1 MKATNQRNSLAL
13 IVTTIAVSA
22 LLAST
27 VGCSTKRSVGA
38 QTDDAATTA
47 AVKSRLVA
55 NPQVSSY
62 EIDVDSTDGAVRLS
76 GWVETEAERAAAERV
91 ARQTEGVRSVRNEI
105 KLGDPSLSEN
115 VNDGVVLMKVKS
127 KLAADP
133 DVSALDIDVDVSRGV
148 VTLTGDVGSSA
159 QANEAIRIARETDGV
174 KSVVSRL
181 EVRTSKQHNYN

>member
-174 KSVVSRL
+174 K
-181 EVRTSKQHNYN
+181 

>member
-1 MKATNQRNSLAL
+1 
-13 IVTTIAVSA
+13 
-22 LLAST
+22 
-27 VGCSTKRSVGA
+27 
-38 QTDDAATTA
+38 
-47 AVKSRLVA
+47 
-55 NPQVSSY
+55 
-62 EIDVDSTDGAVRLS
+62 VRLS